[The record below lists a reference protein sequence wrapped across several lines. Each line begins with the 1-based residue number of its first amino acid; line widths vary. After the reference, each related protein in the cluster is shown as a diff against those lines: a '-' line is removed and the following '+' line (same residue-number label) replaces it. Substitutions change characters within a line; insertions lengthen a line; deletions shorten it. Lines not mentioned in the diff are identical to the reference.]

1 MTLTLQ
7 SRLGTVSLGGVSAT
21 YQYQG
26 GGRTVTGVNR
36 SLSAVVGAP
45 AGVIEGSL
53 SRDAAGLKQDEV
65 AVSSALLFVLRECVR
80 GGRRLGWFL
89 GRASG

>member
-1 MTLTLQ
+1 
-7 SRLGTVSLGGVSAT
+7 LGGVSAT
-21 YQYQG
+21 YQYQAG
-26 GGRTVTGVNR
+26 GTTVTGVNR
-36 SLSAVVGAP
+36 PLSAVAGSP
-45 AGVIEGSL
+45 AGGMVIEGSL